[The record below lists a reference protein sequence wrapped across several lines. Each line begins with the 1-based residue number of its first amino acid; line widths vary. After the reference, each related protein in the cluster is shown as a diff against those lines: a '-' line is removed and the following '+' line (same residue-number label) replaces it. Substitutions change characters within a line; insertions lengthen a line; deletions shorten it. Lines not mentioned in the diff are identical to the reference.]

1 MELFRG
7 GVDAYIKLEWSL
19 VEKELFFLFLYELRS
34 SWVFFFPNSL
44 MEVNI
49 LGLVTISLIA
59 PLLRMKSGSIEP
71 VVKYAENTAGTGS
84 KPEKDGHLP

>member
-1 MELFRG
+1 MPTLNWS
-7 GVDAYIKLEWSL
+7 GVWLRRSFS
-19 VEKELFFLFLYELRS
+19 FFFYMS
-34 SWVFFFPNSL
+34 SDQVVFFFFSPSL

-49 LGLVTISLIA
+49 SGVVTISLIA